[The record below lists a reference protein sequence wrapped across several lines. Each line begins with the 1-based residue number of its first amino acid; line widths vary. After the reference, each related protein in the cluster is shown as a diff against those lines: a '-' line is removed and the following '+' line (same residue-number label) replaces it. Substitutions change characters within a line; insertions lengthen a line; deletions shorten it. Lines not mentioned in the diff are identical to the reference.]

1 MHVNIYK
8 VPRLQL
14 TAVSKV
20 NSLTRLFI
28 SEKGI
33 NLLLFSCFFQLGS
46 C

>member
-20 NSLTRLFI
+20 NSLTRLFQKK
-28 SEKGI
+28 E
-33 NLLLFSCFFQLGS
+33 LTCCFSVASFN
-46 C
+46 